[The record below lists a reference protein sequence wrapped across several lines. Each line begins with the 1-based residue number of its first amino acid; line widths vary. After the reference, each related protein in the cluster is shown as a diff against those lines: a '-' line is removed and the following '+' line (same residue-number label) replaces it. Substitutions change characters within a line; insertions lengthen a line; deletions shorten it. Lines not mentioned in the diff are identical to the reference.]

1 MEADPDIARQ
11 FTEKQ
16 DMRSG
21 HPGTRG
27 SVYSREPRKIQDQ
40 GSKMNFERRLEKIEA
55 DMQKPV
61 ISSWADLMAYTGP
74 WPAMVSDEMAPL
86 FEALRGD
93 I

>member
-1 MEADPDIARQ
+1 M
-11 FTEKQ
+11 KL
-16 DMRSG
+16 
-21 HPGTRG
+21 
-27 SVYSREPRKIQDQ
+27 
-40 GSKMNFERRLEKIEA
+40 NFERRLEKIEA